1 MYTARNDKESENRDT
16 KGVHPN
22 LSEARR
28 SKQPTTLALRI
39 LTQFEWA
46 PLGVTANIIIYAPCR
61 K

>member
-46 PLGVTANIIIYAPCR
+46 PLGVTATSHVLFP
-61 K
+61 